1 MIILL
6 DARTQTIPNSKLSLN
21 DVKQEL
27 IQRAVQLKTRVNQE
41 IQKLVQQNRQHL
53 SQLLREE
60 GERVEN
66 LVNQLNKVSDQEQ
79 LAFAESQLID
89 AEYRVDDE
97 VNNRG

>member
-6 DARTQTIPNSKLSLN
+6 DARTHTIPNSKLSLN